1 MTRVLMV
8 GTSARA
14 AAESAAR
21 AGFDVTALDAFGDLN
36 QHPSVHARSV
46 QRDFDERA
54 FTASTAARAAQ
65 AMACDAVAYLSPF
78 ENHPRTVGDAG
89 AWTCAVGQRAE
100 VLRDVRNP
108 LRVVRA
114 LGDRRLAAA
123 AVVAGDESDAVD
135 DDAPGM
141 VSNEGAWLAKPF
153 ASGGGLRVRSWDR
166 FEKVPRGCYLQER
179 IEGMPGSIS
188 FVAAGR
194 RSVPL
199 CVSRQLIGDSAFG
212 ADRYRYCGSILAPRG
227 DESFGRDEELVDR
240 ACVLANA
247 VAEEFGL
254 VGVNGVDFVAH
265 GGAPYAIE
273 VNPRWSASME
283 LAERAVRDLGVRG
296 ACAGVQRR
304 HVARLRSCSRA
315 SAPACGREGHRL
327 CAHRCHP
334 WRHPSLDWGRHR
346 SRRAAARRT
355 HSSRTACVYGAG
367 GWPQCVGMLRG
378 AGPPGRSAVCGA
390 RPTDAPEVLAR
401 LRLRPRAWK
410 SGSASLATASL
421 CPASPVRRSSGR
433 PENFSA
439 THPTITGHATS
450 IPAAFFGRQPRS
462 CLDSRNCSTRVSR
475 TLAIRGGFAVRS
487 IAESLTAAPT
497 REYKSVASTKGDSHE
512 ALRMCARSRGPR
524 RRRWRVSWSRGQRFR
539 SEAVKGETGRPRPQ
553 PAERTDPDLATSTT

>member
-1 MTRVLMV
+1 MTRVLIV

-21 AGFDVTALDAFGDLN
+21 AGFDVTALDAFGDLD

-65 AMACDAVAYLSPF
+65 ATACDAVAYLSPF
-78 ENHPRTVGDAG
+78 ENHPRTVGTLARG
-89 AWTCAVGQRAE
+89 RALWGNGPE

-114 LGDRRLAAA
+114 LADRRLAAA

-283 LAERAVRDLGVRG
+283 LAERAYGISVFGAHARACSAGTLPAFDLAHARRHQPAFGKAIVFARTAVTLGDTRRWIGDATVRDVPQPGERIS
-296 ACAGVQRR
+296 AGRPVCTVLADGRN
-304 HVARLRSCSRA
+304 A
-315 SAPACGREGHRL
+315 SACYEALVHRADRL
-327 CAHRCHP
+327 YAE
-334 WRHPSLDWGRHR
+334 L
-346 SRRAAARRT
+346 
-355 HSSRTACVYGAG
+355 
-367 GWPQCVGMLRG
+367 
-378 AGPPGRSAVCGA
+378 
-390 RPTDAPEVLAR
+390 APL
-401 LRLRPRAWK
+401 
-410 SGSASLATASL
+410 
-421 CPASPVRRSSGR
+421 
-433 PENFSA
+433 
-439 THPTITGHATS
+439 THPK
-450 IPAAFFGRQPRS
+450 
-462 CLDSRNCSTRVSR
+462 C
-475 TLAIRGGFAVRS
+475 
-487 IAESLTAAPT
+487 
-497 REYKSVASTKGDSHE
+497 
-512 ALRMCARSRGPR
+512 
-524 RRRWRVSWSRGQRFR
+524 
-539 SEAVKGETGRPRPQ
+539 
-553 PAERTDPDLATSTT
+553 